1 MSVSGGVG
9 AHPWALYAG
18 TVVVAGGA
26 TAGWWLAEPPRLDAP
41 AAFVMVAALAILV
54 AFWPLPGP
62 GDTTAMAPATF
73 TFALLL
79 GWGVAPAVAVQA
91 VAVLVASA
99 RRRHPPW
106 RALYVTARYALA
118 FTVAGVLMAMAG
130 VPPLAAGPGPGP
142 VDVVV
147 MAVAAAVWLVVND
160 LVAATA
166 VWLQLGDDWLSTV
179 VRLLRREGPGRLAML
194 AVAPLAVTAGR
205 ASAVLLPLLL
215 VPLVALSELARR
227 AGDEHRG
234 SPRDD
239 VTGLPGRD
247 AMLRELRVH
256 IRRERSRIGLVLI
269 DLNQFRRVNDAF
281 GHAVGDR
288 LLAAVA
294 RRLRERV
301 GQEAP
306 VARLGGDEFAILAAQ
321 PAATAEA
328 AAHALAEPVTLDG
341 LSFDVTAAIGVAS
354 YPDHGADPS
363 TLLRHAESAMYDA
376 KERGAAYAIYGTE
389 LERNSADL
397 LELLADLRRAL
408 EPGATEQV
416 QILYQPQV
424 ALGSGGVVGVEA
436 LLRWH
441 HPRYGTVSP
450 ERVTKVAEHSAVMRA
465 LTLRVFDQV
474 TTDLAA
480 WREHG
485 LEIRASVNVS
495 IRDLHR
501 PEFVDRLSELL
512 TARGV
517 PANQIQLEI
526 TETALLVDARRV
538 MVTLHRLDALG
549 VSLSLDD
556 FGTGYSSLQ
565 HLRRLPLAEVKI
577 DRSFVLGM
585 TTDPDDAAVVAAII
599 DLGRGLG
606 LRVVAEGVEDDRIRR
621 MLTAGGCE
629 VAQGWYYA
637 RPMTGDGLVAWLARY
652 RPTPRPSE
660 RIDS

>member
-1 MSVSGGVG
+1 
-9 AHPWALYAG
+9 
-18 TVVVAGGA
+18 
-26 TAGWWLAEPPRLDAP
+26 
-41 AAFVMVAALAILV
+41 
-54 AFWPLPGP
+54 
-62 GDTTAMAPATF
+62 MA
-73 TFALLL
+73 
-79 GWGVAPAVAVQA
+79 
-91 VAVLVASA
+91 
-99 RRRHPPW
+99 
-106 RALYVTARYALA
+106 
-118 FTVAGVLMAMAG
+118 
-130 VPPLAAGPGPGP
+130 
-142 VDVVV
+142 
-147 MAVAAAVWLVVND
+147 
-160 LVAATA
+160 
-166 VWLQLGDDWLSTV
+166 
-179 VRLLRREGPGRLAML
+179 
-194 AVAPLAVTAGR
+194 
-205 ASAVLLPLLL
+205 
-215 VPLVALSELARR
+215 
-227 AGDEHRG
+227 
-234 SPRDD
+234 
-239 VTGLPGRD
+239 
-247 AMLRELRVH
+247 
-256 IRRERSRIGLVLI
+256 
-269 DLNQFRRVNDAF
+269 
-281 GHAVGDR
+281 
-288 LLAAVA
+288 
-294 RRLRERV
+294 
-301 GQEAP
+301 
-306 VARLGGDEFAILAAQ
+306 
-321 PAATAEA
+321 AEA

-376 KERGAAYAIYGTE
+376 KERGAAYAIYGPE